1 MKVLK
6 KININIF
13 ILFMV
18 VIISLVYSGKVE
30 NTIASE
36 GKKLPIY
43 RVSTEEKKVAL
54 TFDVNWAENEY
65 IYDILDVLNENN
77 AKATDRKSVV

>member
-36 GKKLPIY
+36 GKK
-43 RVSTEEKKVAL
+43 VA
-54 TFDVNWAENEY
+54 N
-65 IYDILDVLNENN
+65 I
-77 AKATDRKSVV
+77 